1 MTRLKELHHR
11 WANLIIVRSTTTRR
25 YKMRKHELVIVMTL
39 ASLFSVQTAHA
50 DGPAGA
56 ARGLKT
62 APVFSYISEKRR
74 TTAPFAHVMFCAR
87 NPDECTARGDA
98 SEVSL
103 GPLADEQLRIVNT
116 SVNRSI
122 RSLDDRPDQGDVW
135 QVNVTA
141 GDCEDFA
148 LTKRD
153 HLIAMG
159 WSTKALRIA
168 VTKTPSGKGHAVL
181 VVRTDQGDL
190 VLDNRTN
197 AIKGWKDTDLRWLMI
212 QSGDNPRIWYEL

>member
-1 MTRLKELHHR
+1 M
-11 WANLIIVRSTTTRR
+11 S
-25 YKMRKHELVIVMTL
+25 KHELVVVVTL
-39 ASLFSVQTAHA
+39 ASLFVVQAAHA
-50 DGPAGA
+50 DGPGGVAH
-56 ARGLKT
+56 GLKT

-74 TTAPFAHVMFCAR
+74 TAAPFAHVMFCAR
-87 NPDECTARGDA
+87 NPDECTARGDV

-103 GPLADEQLRIVNT
+103 SPLADKQLHAVNT

-122 RSLDDRPDQGDVW
+122 RPVDERPDQGDVW
-135 QVNVTA
+135 QVNVKA

-159 WSTKALRIA
+159 WSAKALRIA
-168 VTKTPSGKGHAVL
+168 VTKTPAGKGHAVL
-181 VVRTDQGDL
+181 VVKTDRGDL

-197 AIKGWKDTDLRWLMI
+197 EIKSWTDTDLRWLMI

>member
-1 MTRLKELHHR
+1 MWKREVVVVAT
-11 WANLIIVRSTTTRR
+11 
-25 YKMRKHELVIVMTL
+25 LV
-39 ASLFSVQTAHA
+39 SLFTVQAARA

-74 TTAPFAHVMFCAR
+74 TAAPFAHVMFCAR
-87 NPDECTARGDA
+87 NPDECTVRGDV
-98 SEVSL
+98 SEVPLS
-103 GPLADEQLRIVNT
+103 PLAEKQLGDINA

-122 RSLDDRPDQGDVW
+122 RPTDERQGDVW
-135 QVNVTA
+135 QVNVKA

-159 WSTKALRIA
+159 WSSKALRIA
-168 VTKTPSGKGHAVL
+168 VTKTPAGKGHAVL
-181 VVRTDQGDL
+181 VVKTDRGDL

-212 QSGDNPRIWYEL
+212 QSGDDPKIWYEL

>member
-1 MTRLKELHHR
+1 
-11 WANLIIVRSTTTRR
+11 
-25 YKMRKHELVIVMTL
+25 
-39 ASLFSVQTAHA
+39 
-50 DGPAGA
+50 
-56 ARGLKT
+56 
-62 APVFSYISEKRR
+62 
-74 TTAPFAHVMFCAR
+74 MFCAR

-103 GPLADEQLRIVNT
+103 SPLADEQLRAVNT

-168 VTKTPSGKGHAVL
+168 VTKTPAGKGHAVL
-181 VVRTDQGDL
+181 VVRTDRGDL
-190 VLDNRTN
+190 VLDNRMN

>member
-1 MTRLKELHHR
+1 M
-11 WANLIIVRSTTTRR
+11 
-25 YKMRKHELVIVMTL
+25 YKHGLVIVATL
-39 ASLFSVQTAHA
+39 ASLFAVQTAHA

-56 ARGLKT
+56 ARSLKT

-74 TTAPFAHVMFCAR
+74 TAAPFAHVMFCAR

-103 GPLADEQLRIVNT
+103 SPLAEKQLGDVNA

-122 RSLDDRPDQGDVW
+122 RPVDERSDQGDVW
-135 QVNVTA
+135 QVNVKA

-168 VTKTPSGKGHAVL
+168 VTKTATGKGHAVL
-181 VVRTDQGDL
+181 VVRTDRGDL

-197 AIKGWKDTDLRWLMI
+197 AIKSWNDTDLRWLMI

>member
-1 MTRLKELHHR
+1 MMWKREVVVVAT
-11 WANLIIVRSTTTRR
+11 
-25 YKMRKHELVIVMTL
+25 LV
-39 ASLFSVQTAHA
+39 SLFTVQAARA

-74 TTAPFAHVMFCAR
+74 TAAPFAHVMFCAR
-87 NPDECTARGDA
+87 NPDECTVRGDV
-98 SEVSL
+98 SEVPLS
-103 GPLADEQLRIVNT
+103 PLAEKQLGDINA

-122 RSLDDRPDQGDVW
+122 RPTDERQGDVW
-135 QVNVTA
+135 QVNVKA

-159 WSTKALRIA
+159 WSSKALRIA
-168 VTKTPSGKGHAVL
+168 VTKTPAGKGHAVL
-181 VVRTDQGDL
+181 VVKTDRGDL

-212 QSGDNPRIWYEL
+212 QSGDDPKIWYEL

>member
-1 MTRLKELHHR
+1 
-11 WANLIIVRSTTTRR
+11 
-25 YKMRKHELVIVMTL
+25 MRKHELVIVVTL
-39 ASLFSVQTAHA
+39 ASLFAAPTAYA
-50 DGPAGA
+50 DGPAGS

-62 APVFSYISEKRR
+62 APVFSYISEKHR
-74 TTAPFAHVMFCAR
+74 TAAPFAHVMFCAR
-87 NPDECTARGDA
+87 NPDECTARGDV
-98 SEVSL
+98 SEISL
-103 GPLADEQLRIVNT
+103 SPLAEKQLGDVNA

-122 RSLDDRPDQGDVW
+122 RPVDERSDQGDVW

-159 WSTKALRIA
+159 WSSKALRIA
-168 VTKTPSGKGHAVL
+168 VTKTPTGKGHAVL
-181 VVRTDQGDL
+181 VVRTDRGDL

-197 AIKGWKDTDLRWLMI
+197 AINSWKDTDLRWLMI

>member
-1 MTRLKELHHR
+1 MIAWWSSKRGK
-11 WANLIIVRSTTTRR
+11 
-25 YKMRKHELVIVMTL
+25 KMFKHVLVTAVTL
-39 ASLFSVQTAHA
+39 ASLFAVQTAEA
-50 DGPAGA
+50 AGPGGF

-62 APVFSYISEKRR
+62 APAFNYISEKRR
-74 TTAPFAHVMFCAR
+74 TTAPFAHVMFCAQ
-87 NPDECTARGDA
+87 NPNECAARGGA

-103 GPLADEQLRIVNT
+103 SPFADKQLRAINA

-122 RSLDDRPDQGDVW
+122 RPINDRADQGDVW
-135 QVNVTA
+135 EVNVKA

-159 WSTKALRIA
+159 WSPKALRIA
-168 VTKTPSGKGHAVL
+168 VTKTPTGEGHAVL
-181 VVRTDQGDL
+181 VVKTDRGDL

-212 QSGDNPRIWYEL
+212 QSGDNPRVWYEL

>member
-1 MTRLKELHHR
+1 MWKREVVVVAT
-11 WANLIIVRSTTTRR
+11 
-25 YKMRKHELVIVMTL
+25 LV
-39 ASLFSVQTAHA
+39 SLFTVQAARA

-74 TTAPFAHVMFCAR
+74 TAAPFAHVMFCAR
-87 NPDECTARGDA
+87 NPDECTVRGDV
-98 SEVSL
+98 SEVPLS
-103 GPLADEQLRIVNT
+103 PLAEKQLGDINA

-122 RSLDDRPDQGDVW
+122 RPTDERQGDVW
-135 QVNVTA
+135 QVNVKA

-148 LTKRD
+148 LTIREL
-153 HLIAMG
+153 LIAMG
-159 WSTKALRIA
+159 WSSKALRIA
-168 VTKTPSGKGHAVL
+168 VTKTPAGKGHAVL
-181 VVRTDQGDL
+181 VVKTDRGDL

>member
-1 MTRLKELHHR
+1 MWKREVVVVAT
-11 WANLIIVRSTTTRR
+11 
-25 YKMRKHELVIVMTL
+25 LV
-39 ASLFSVQTAHA
+39 SLFTVQTARA

-74 TTAPFAHVMFCAR
+74 TAAPFAHVMFCAR
-87 NPDECTARGDA
+87 NPDECTVRGEV
-98 SEVSL
+98 SEVPLS
-103 GPLADEQLRIVNT
+103 PLAEKQLGDINA

-122 RSLDDRPDQGDVW
+122 RPTDERQGDVW
-135 QVNVTA
+135 QVNVKA

-159 WSTKALRIA
+159 WSSKALRIA
-168 VTKTPSGKGHAVL
+168 VTKTPAGKGHAVL
-181 VVRTDQGDL
+181 VVKTDRGDL

-212 QSGDNPRIWYEL
+212 QSGDDPKIWYEL

>member
-1 MTRLKELHHR
+1 MWKREVVVVAT
-11 WANLIIVRSTTTRR
+11 
-25 YKMRKHELVIVMTL
+25 LV
-39 ASLFSVQTAHA
+39 SLFTVQAARA

-74 TTAPFAHVMFCAR
+74 TAAPFAHVMFCAR
-87 NPDECTARGDA
+87 NPDECTVRGDV
-98 SEVSL
+98 SEVPLSPVAEKQL
-103 GPLADEQLRIVNT
+103 GDINA

-122 RSLDDRPDQGDVW
+122 HPTDERQGDVW
-135 QVNVTA
+135 QVNVKA

-159 WSTKALRIA
+159 WSSKALRIA
-168 VTKTPSGKGHAVL
+168 VTKTPAGKGHAVL
-181 VVRTDQGDL
+181 VVKTDRGDL

-212 QSGDNPRIWYEL
+212 QSGDDPKIWYEL

>member
-1 MTRLKELHHR
+1 MWKREVVVVAT
-11 WANLIIVRSTTTRR
+11 
-25 YKMRKHELVIVMTL
+25 LV
-39 ASLFSVQTAHA
+39 SLFTVQAARA

-74 TTAPFAHVMFCAR
+74 TAAPFAHVMFCAR
-87 NPDECTARGDA
+87 NPDECTVRGEV
-98 SEVSL
+98 SEVPLS
-103 GPLADEQLRIVNT
+103 PLAEKQLGDINA

-122 RSLDDRPDQGDVW
+122 RPTDERQGDVW
-135 QVNVTA
+135 QVNVKA

-159 WSTKALRIA
+159 WSSKALRIA
-168 VTKTPSGKGHAVL
+168 VTKTPAGKGHAVL
-181 VVRTDQGDL
+181 VVKTDRGDL

-212 QSGDNPRIWYEL
+212 QSGDDPKIWYEL

>member
-1 MTRLKELHHR
+1 M
-11 WANLIIVRSTTTRR
+11 S
-25 YKMRKHELVIVMTL
+25 KHELVVVVTL
-39 ASLFSVQTAHA
+39 ASLFVVQAAHA
-50 DGPAGA
+50 DGPGGV

-74 TTAPFAHVMFCAR
+74 IAAPFAHVMFCAR

-103 GPLADEQLRIVNT
+103 SPLADKQLRAVNAL
-116 SVNRSI
+116 VNRSI
-122 RSLDDRPDQGDVW
+122 RPVDERPDQGDVW
-135 QVNVTA
+135 QVNVKA

-168 VTKTPSGKGHAVL
+168 VTKTPAGKGHAVL
-181 VVRTDQGDL
+181 VVKTDRGDL
-190 VLDNRTN
+190 VLDNRMN
-197 AIKGWKDTDLRWLMI
+197 EIKSWTDTDLRWLMI
-212 QSGDNPRIWYEL
+212 QSGDDPRIWYEL

>member
-1 MTRLKELHHR
+1 M
-11 WANLIIVRSTTTRR
+11 S
-25 YKMRKHELVIVMTL
+25 KHEVVVVVTL
-39 ASLFSVQTAHA
+39 ASLFAVQAAHA

-74 TTAPFAHVMFCAR
+74 TAAPFAHVMFCAR
-87 NPDECTARGDA
+87 NPDECTVRGDV

-103 GPLADEQLRIVNT
+103 SPLAEKQLGDVNA

-122 RSLDDRPDQGDVW
+122 RPTDERPDQGDVW
-135 QVNVTA
+135 QVNVKA

-168 VTKTPSGKGHAVL
+168 VTKTPAGKGHAVL
-181 VVRTDQGDL
+181 VVKTDRGDL

>member
-1 MTRLKELHHR
+1 M
-11 WANLIIVRSTTTRR
+11 S
-25 YKMRKHELVIVMTL
+25 KHELVVVVTL
-39 ASLFSVQTAHA
+39 ASLFVVHAAHA
-50 DGPAGA
+50 DGPGGV

-74 TTAPFAHVMFCAR
+74 TAAPFAHVMFCAR
-87 NPDECTARGDA
+87 NPDECNARGDA

-103 GPLADEQLRIVNT
+103 SPLADKQLRAVNT

-122 RSLDDRPDQGDVW
+122 RPVDERPDQGDVW
-135 QVNVTA
+135 QVNVKA

-153 HLIAMG
+153 HLVAMG
-159 WSTKALRIA
+159 WSAKALRIA
-168 VTKTPSGKGHAVL
+168 VTKTPAGKGHAVL
-181 VVRTDQGDL
+181 VVKTDRGDL
-190 VLDNRTN
+190 VLDNRMN
-197 AIKGWKDTDLRWLMI
+197 EIKSWTDTDLRWLMI

>member
-1 MTRLKELHHR
+1 M
-11 WANLIIVRSTTTRR
+11 WRR
-25 YKMRKHELVIVMTL
+25 EVVVVATLV
-39 ASLFSVQTAHA
+39 SLFTVQAARA

-74 TTAPFAHVMFCAR
+74 TAAPFAHVMFCAR
-87 NPDECTARGDA
+87 NPDECTVRGDV
-98 SEVSL
+98 SEVPLS
-103 GPLADEQLRIVNT
+103 PLAEKQLGDINA

-122 RSLDDRPDQGDVW
+122 RPTDERQGDVW
-135 QVNVTA
+135 QVNVKA

-159 WSTKALRIA
+159 WSSKALRIA
-168 VTKTPSGKGHAVL
+168 VTKTPAGKGHAVL
-181 VVRTDQGDL
+181 VVKTDHGDL

-212 QSGDNPRIWYEL
+212 QSGDNPRVWYEL

>member
-1 MTRLKELHHR
+1 M
-11 WANLIIVRSTTTRR
+11 WRR
-25 YKMRKHELVIVMTL
+25 EVVVVATLV
-39 ASLFSVQTAHA
+39 SLFTVQAARA

-74 TTAPFAHVMFCAR
+74 TAAPFAHVMFCAR
-87 NPDECTARGDA
+87 NPDECTVRGDV
-98 SEVSL
+98 SEVPLS
-103 GPLADEQLRIVNT
+103 PLAEKQLGDINA

-122 RSLDDRPDQGDVW
+122 RPTDERQGDVW
-135 QVNVTA
+135 QVNVKA

-159 WSTKALRIA
+159 WSSKALRIA
-168 VTKTPSGKGHAVL
+168 VTKTPAGKGHAVL
-181 VVRTDQGDL
+181 VVKTDRGDL

-212 QSGDNPRIWYEL
+212 QSGDDPKIWYEL

>member
-1 MTRLKELHHR
+1 M
-11 WANLIIVRSTTTRR
+11 S
-25 YKMRKHELVIVMTL
+25 KHELVVVVTL
-39 ASLFSVQTAHA
+39 ASLFVVQAAHA
-50 DGPAGA
+50 DGPGGV
-56 ARGLKT
+56 ARGLET

-74 TTAPFAHVMFCAR
+74 IAAPFAHVMFCAR

-103 GPLADEQLRIVNT
+103 SPLADKQLRAVNT

-122 RSLDDRPDQGDVW
+122 SPVDERPDQGDVW
-135 QVNVTA
+135 QVNVKA

-159 WSTKALRIA
+159 WSAKALRIA
-168 VTKTPSGKGHAVL
+168 VTKTPAGKGHAVL
-181 VVRTDQGDL
+181 VVKTDRGDL
-190 VLDNRTN
+190 VLDNRMN
-197 AIKGWKDTDLRWLMI
+197 EIKSWTDTDLRWLMI